1 MNKSCISYFYRKA
14 YNIRL
19 LKKKYVKKIDLN
31 FSDKQLIKKN
41 LYPDYLTVKK
51 KNFVNVLLT

>member
-1 MNKSCISYFYRKA
+1 MNKSCISDFYRKA

-51 KNFVNVLLT
+51 KNL